1 MISLVVKMA
10 RHTTVQLRERILILS
25 KSGKTSRDI
34 ASVLGVGKS
43 TVNDLLAKHRSGLSL
58 KDKPRSGR
66 PKKTSVQLDRI
77 IKRKSTAAVKKTAI
91 DFCRELSEE
100 NKADVSGRAVSRRLS
115 QVGLLGHVGRKTAFI
130 SNRNQKVRL
139 EFPLKHQ
146 NWTVDYS
153 KKVGFSDES
162 EFNLFGN
169 DGRRYVKR
177 PRGARNDSRYA
188 IFTVKHGG
196 GNVLVWGI
204 S

>member
-115 QVGLLGHVGRKTAFI
+115 QVGLLGRVGRKTAFI

-162 EFNLFGN
+162 EFNLFGS